1 LFHWTSALIYN
12 CGKSSIKSNL
22 AASII
27 RIALQHG
34 RLVLHR
40 SIAASPVIELRWTAT
55 TTESR
60 ASRSGQ
66 GDLASDRYEQ
76 LQKQNDKKMAQLEGR
91 ANRLGMVCTI
101 LWVAGSP

>member
-1 LFHWTSALIYN
+1 LIYY

-27 RIALQHG
+27 QIALQHG
-34 RLVLHR
+34 RLEQHR
-40 SIAASPVIELRWTAT
+40 SIAASPVIELRWTTT
-55 TTESR
+55 TTELR

-66 GDLASDRYEQ
+66 GDLATDRYEQ
-76 LQKQNDKKMAQLEGR
+76 WQKQSDKKMAQLEGR

-101 LWVAGSP
+101 LRVAGSP